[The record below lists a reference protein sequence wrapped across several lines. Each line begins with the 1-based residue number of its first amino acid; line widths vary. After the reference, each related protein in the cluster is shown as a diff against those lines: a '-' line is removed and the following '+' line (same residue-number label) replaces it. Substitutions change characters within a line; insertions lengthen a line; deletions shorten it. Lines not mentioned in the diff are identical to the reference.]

1 LQSASRREYDP
12 ISFLETETINEKPG
26 RVIFMRLFSN
36 ITKVVEWIGLLLGV
50 CLLAA
55 CGAQGIDP
63 GSIGD
68 VERGREI
75 FTTGAGI
82 LGEPCASCH
91 SLDGSPREGEAAGP
105 TLLGI
110 AETAAG
116 RVSGQG
122 AVEYLHESIID
133 PGEYIVRGYRNDM
146 EAGYKYLL
154 SEQDIDDLVAFMLT
168 Q

>member
-1 LQSASRREYDP
+1 
-12 ISFLETETINEKPG
+12 
-26 RVIFMRLFSN
+26 MRFSCDAKN
-36 ITKVVEWIGLLLGV
+36 VVGWMGLLLGFF
-50 CLLAA
+50 LLAA
-55 CGAQGIDP
+55 CGAQAIDP

-68 VERGREI
+68 VARGREI

-82 LGEPCASCH
+82 LGEPCSNCH
-91 SLDGSPREGEAAGP
+91 SLDGSPREGEVAGP

-116 RVSGQG
+116 RVTGQS
-122 AVEYLHESIID
+122 AVEYLHESIVD